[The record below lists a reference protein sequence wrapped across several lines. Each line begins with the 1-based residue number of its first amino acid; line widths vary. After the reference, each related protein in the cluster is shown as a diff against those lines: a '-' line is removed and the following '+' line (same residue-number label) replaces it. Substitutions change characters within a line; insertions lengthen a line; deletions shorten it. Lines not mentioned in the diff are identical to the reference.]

1 MLDPYGRSV
10 IETNLRLIRLARI
23 RIMCTDT
30 QIDCGV
36 SIINLTEER
45 DVAKIA
51 NDSMT
56 QSNHDSNNKERAEFI
71 LSLFFRNCH

>member
-10 IETNLRLIRLARI
+10 IETNLRQIRLARI
-23 RIMCTDT
+23 GIMYTDT

-45 DVAKIA
+45 VAKIV

-56 QSNHDSNNKERAEFI
+56 QSNYDSNNRERAEFI
-71 LSLFFRNCH
+71 SSLFFRNCH